1 MESFQNA
8 MDVFKLLEKSNCR
21 QCNEATCLAFA
32 AAVFKGTRKL
42 HECPRLD
49 EAILARYG
57 ETAAEANPQEQEEAE
72 SLAKLQASLK
82 KVNLAAAA
90 ERLGGTSSNGKLT
103 FKVLGKDVSL
113 DQEGRFYTDLHVHVW
128 LAVPVLQY
136 VLVGKGRPPSG
147 SWVPMRELAGGKDW
161 YRLFGQRCEKPLKK
175 VADSYTDLF
184 EDLVHL
190 FGGRQVG
197 GHFNADIS
205 VVLHPLPK
213 VPLLVCYWK
222 PEEGLE
228 SDLQLFFDDTA
239 EENLNIEAL
248 YTLGAGL
255 TLMLEKIS
263 QRHGY

>member
-1 MESFQNA
+1 METFENA

-32 AAVFKGTRKL
+32 AAVFKGSRQL

-49 EAILARYG
+49 AEVLARYG
-57 ETAAEANPQEQEEAE
+57 EAQGSGNPQEQEEAE
-72 SLAKLQASLK
+72 SLALLQSKIATMDLP
-82 KVNLAAAA
+82 AAA
-90 ERLGGTSSNGKLT
+90 ERLGGSCTNGKLT
-103 FKVLGKDVSL
+103 FKVLGKNVSL
-113 DQEGRFYTDLHVHVW
+113 DREGRFYTDLHVHVW

-136 VLVGKGRPPSG
+136 ILVGKGRPTSG
-147 SWVPMRELAGGKDW
+147 NWVPMRELAGGRDW
-161 YRLFGQRCEKPLKK
+161 YRLFGQRCEKPLKR
-175 VADSYTDLF
+175 VADTYTDLF
-184 EDLVHL
+184 EDLVHM
-190 FGGRQVG
+190 FGGRRVG

-213 VPLLVCYWK
+213 VPLLLCYWR

-239 EENLNIEAL
+239 EDNLNIEAL

-255 TLMLEKIS
+255 TLMLEKIA
-263 QRHGY
+263 QRHGF